1 MAFTLHQIAEYLDGM
16 GLQSGRIEDDDKIL
30 IVLGDGESKGAVF
43 IKALEDGCVF
53 NLQVEPLDDKKIS
66 LDIPKEH
73 KYIKV
78 LLQQLLYYN
87 YNSKFGAWEYDPSD
101 GDLMFAIKFPL
112 EDALMTQKQF
122 GRIWSMAQMAVGK
135 IAEIKEILNTGKLP
149 KKSGDSDMI
158 GSISIEE
165 LFADDGEAFFQ
176 RQMRLK
182 KLFADDD
189 IFDQVEKE
197 LASEL
202 AAEKDGI

>member
-1 MAFTLHQIAEYLDGM
+1 MAFTLQQIAGYLDGM
-16 GLQSGRIEDDDKIL
+16 GLRYDHNKDNDVVLSGL
-30 IVLGDGESKGAVF
+30 SDGESSGAIF
-43 IKALEDGCVF
+43 IRALEDGDVF
-53 NLQVEPLDDKKIS
+53 DLQLEPLDGKKKN

-73 KYIKV
+73 EHIKAL
-78 LLQQLLYYN
+78 LLQLLHYN
-87 YNSKFGAWEYDPSD
+87 YEAKFGAWEYDPSD
-101 GDLMFAIKFPL
+101 GDLKFTIEIPL